1 MGNYP
6 RIKIRL
12 FSSGRMLLVL
22 FLAALTC
29 TISGCSRYPQWDD
42 DSDDES
48 LLAMGD
54 RPKEF
59 RTIILDAGHGGKD
72 GGTQNLKMGLIEKRL
87 ALKTTK
93 MTHMVLKRMGYKVVL
108 VRDSDQF
115 IELDDRVKK
124 ANKYPHSLFVSIHFN
139 SSPSQEAH
147 GIEVFFYNDPMN
159 KNRSYSSSSLA
170 GCVLKEMLKSSQA
183 TNRGVK
189 EGAFRVIKST
199 KAPAILV
206 EGGFLTNEGEAAKLS
221 QNAYLQTLAS
231 AIAKGIAAYEK
242 KTRHMKYLH

>member
-1 MGNYP
+1 M
-6 RIKIRL
+6 IL
-12 FSSGRMLLVL
+12 ST
-22 FLAALTC
+22 ALT
-29 TISGCSRYPQWDD
+29 GCSRAPSWAD
-42 DSDDES
+42 DSDDEE
-48 LLAMGD
+48 LIAMGG

-87 ALKTTK
+87 ALKTTR
-93 MTHMVLKRMGYKVVL
+93 MTHMVLKRMGYKVIL
-108 VRDSDQF
+108 IRDGDQF
-115 IELDDRVKK
+115 VELDDRVSK

-139 SSPSQEAH
+139 SSPSKEAS
-147 GIEVFFYNDPMN
+147 GIEVFYFNDPQH

-170 GCVLKEMLKSSQA
+170 GCVLKEMLRSSGA
-183 TNRGVK
+183 VNRGVK

-199 KAPAILV
+199 NAPAILV
-206 EGGFLTNEGEAAKLS
+206 EGGFLTNDAEAAKLS

-231 AIAKGIAAYEK
+231 SIAKGIAAYEK